1 MSQKKE
7 QIQEAKEQFTQ
18 AREQIAQAGERVIKR
33 IHVWDEIKDYF
44 FISLGCAIYC
54 VGFCLFMLPYEFTP
68 GGMTGVSAIIYY
80 ATGFPS
86 QYSYFIINAILLA
99 AGLKILGFKFF
110 TKTIYA
116 TINITF
122 FLGFFQD
129 IIRLPDGT
137 LQQVVG
143 DQPFMAA
150 VLGACIEGAALAL
163 VFVNNGSTGGTDIIA
178 AIVNKYRNFSM
189 GRVLMWL
196 DFIIVSLSFF
206 VFHDWN
212 KVVTGYVILL
222 ISMILLDYTM
232 TSATQSVQF
241 TIISSYPEEIAQAIN
256 EEVNRGVTFL
266 HGQGWYSKQP
276 RQVLIVMAR
285 RRESTQ
291 IFRLI
296 KHIDNQA
303 FVTMT
308 KVVGVYGE
316 GFDHIKT

>member
-1 MSQKKE
+1 MNFPMKAS
-7 QIQEAKEQFTQ
+7 
-18 AREQIAQAGERVIKR
+18 
-33 IHVWDEIKDYF
+33 WLLDEVKDYF
-44 FISLGCAIYC
+44 FISLGCAFYC

-80 ATGFPS
+80 ATGFPA
-86 QYSYFIINAILLA
+86 QYSYFIINAVLLA
-99 AGLKILGFKFF
+99 IGLKILGFKFF

-116 TINITF
+116 TLNITF
-122 FLGFFQD
+122 FLGIIQD
-129 IIRLPDGT
+129 LIRQSDGT
-137 LQQVVG
+137 LPQVVG

-163 VFVNNGSTGGTDIIA
+163 VFINNGSTGGTDIIA

-196 DFIIVSLSFF
+196 DFIIVSCSFF

-241 TIISSYPEEIAQAIN
+241 TIISDKHEEIARKIG
-256 EEVNRGVTFL
+256 EEVQRGVTEL
-266 HGQGWYSKQP
+266 HGQGWYSKQE
-276 RQVLIVMAR
+276 RRVLIVMAR
-285 RRESTQ
+285 RRESQQ

-296 KHIDNQA
+296 KRIDNKA

>member
-1 MSQKKE
+1 MKNKILYD
-7 QIQEAKEQFTQ
+7 IQ
-18 AREQIAQAGERVIKR
+18 
-33 IHVWDEIKDYF
+33 DYF

-54 VGFCLFMLPYEFTP
+54 LGFCLFMLPYHFTP

-80 ATGFPS
+80 ATGFPT
-86 QYSYFIINAILLA
+86 QYSYLAINAVLLA
-99 AGLKILGFKFF
+99 IGLKVLGLKFF

-116 TINITF
+116 TLNITL
-122 FLGFFQD
+122 FLEIIQN
-129 IIRLPDGT
+129 IIREPDGT
-137 LQQVVG
+137 LPMVVG

-150 VLGACIEGAALAL
+150 VLGACIEGAALGL
-163 VFVNNGSTGGTDIIA
+163 VFLNNGSTGGTDIIA
-178 AIVNKYRNFSM
+178 AIINKYRNFTM

-196 DFIIVSLSFF
+196 DFVIVSSSFF

-212 KVVTGYVILL
+212 KVVTGYVILI
-222 ISMILLDYTM
+222 ISMILIDYTM

-241 TIISSYPEEIAQAIN
+241 TIISEKHEEIAKAID
-256 EEVNRGVTFL
+256 EEVGRGITEL
-266 HGQGWYSKQP
+266 YGEGWYSKQE
-276 RQVLIVMAR
+276 RRVLIIMAR
-285 RRESTQ
+285 RRESQQ

-296 KHIDNQA
+296 KHIDNNA